1 MQEQI
6 RALLADLP
14 KVAEVAEAL
23 PEDADLWSAGMDSL
37 TSVQL
42 MLRLEDH
49 FGVEFPDDA
58 LTRDTFGSI
67 RSLCGV
73 LGGLLGERKAGAS

>member
-1 MQEQI
+1 MQQEI
-6 RALLADLP
+6 RAVLADLP
-14 KVAEVAEAL
+14 KVGDVAGTL

-49 FGVEFPDDA
+49 FGVEFPDEA

-73 LGGLLGERKAGAS
+73 LGGLLVERKAGAS